1 VAANCYTPGVKRGRR
16 RVVRVTSS
24 LPVEWGLTEKYE
36 HGGKITSLSHGGCLL
51 QTVAIQPLHGKTI
64 YIRVPL
70 PDRDWLEVRGR
81 ALYYL
86 REVGFGVEFTDLTD
100 EDAATLRALM
110 RHYHEHPPDA
120 PAD

>member
-1 VAANCYTPGVKRGRR
+1 M
-16 RVVRVTSS
+16 RVPAS

-36 HGGKITSLSHGGCLL
+36 YGGKITSLSHGGCLL
-51 QTVAIQPLHGKTI
+51 QTEAIQPLFGKTI

-70 PDRDWLEVRGR
+70 PDREWWEVRGR

-86 REVGFGVEFTDLTD
+86 RDVGFGVEFTDLTD

-110 RHYHEHPPDA
+110 RHYREHLPDA